1 VAVVVAATAAVAVTT
16 VIVAIVAAAVDTT
29 DINLAIPL
37 KHFNPAKF
45 AGFFILKIAEEM
57 DALQGCSKRYS

>member
-1 VAVVVAATAAVAVTT
+1 
-16 VIVAIVAAAVDTT
+16 VAAAVDTT